1 MEAFLLYILKSGIC
15 LAVFYVCFK
24 ALFSNDTF
32 FRFNRWILLAGT
44 GVCMLLPFC
53 RITTTQPLPLSQPVS
68 QLETVF
74 LKEEVNTTSIQEN
87 GTTATVTP
95 TDNAAIPWIKLIG
108 IAYLTGCCVCLST
121 TVLSFRK
128 MYQLMRKG
136 KKQKDGKYT
145 LVLIADP
152 ISPFSWGRYIFL
164 SGDDYR
170 NHPEEILTHEKMHL
184 RYNHSADLLY
194 MEMII
199 LLQWCNPAV
208 WLLKRELRDIHEY
221 QADKGVLNQGIDA
234 TKYQLLLVKKAV
246 GSSLYTLANSFNHS
260 KIKKRITMM
269 LKKKSNN
276 WARLKLA
283 LLVPAGLAALSAFA
297 RTETVVTPVQTPAP
311 AVIEQVNEELL
322 PTASKSTNLQKD
334 IQDDYNVYL
343 SFTKNNNE
351 GKEVIDGI
359 SIYGVGE
366 QKALGIAEKAI
377 KNGRFVAATKVIICP
392 HTPKVPMSYLEKMK
406 DLFDRN
412 NIKCNITKAQGY
424 DDNGNALPTPP
435 PPPPAPDAYVTLNY
449 KSGKKEE
456 GIIVYKRFLE
466 TGEKINERLDK
477 IYSDDISTVT
487 ITTYKWTPDGVLE
500 GVEKFLKDRIK
511 LDGVKYVIQ
520 KK

>member
-1 MEAFLLYILKSGIC
+1 
-15 LAVFYVCFK
+15 
-24 ALFSNDTF
+24 
-32 FRFNRWILLAGT
+32 
-44 GVCMLLPFC
+44 
-53 RITTTQPLPLSQPVS
+53 
-68 QLETVF
+68 
-74 LKEEVNTTSIQEN
+74 
-87 GTTATVTP
+87 
-95 TDNAAIPWIKLIG
+95 
-108 IAYLTGCCVCLST
+108 
-121 TVLSFRK
+121 
-128 MYQLMRKG
+128 
-136 KKQKDGKYT
+136 
-145 LVLIADP
+145 
-152 ISPFSWGRYIFL
+152 
-164 SGDDYR
+164 
-170 NHPEEILTHEKMHL
+170 
-184 RYNHSADLLY
+184 
-194 MEMII
+194 
-199 LLQWCNPAV
+199 
-208 WLLKRELRDIHEY
+208 
-221 QADKGVLNQGIDA
+221 
-234 TKYQLLLVKKAV
+234 
-246 GSSLYTLANSFNHS
+246 
-260 KIKKRITMM
+260 MM

-311 AVIEQVNEELL
+311 AVIEQVNEEPL

-334 IQDDYNVYL
+334 IQNDYNVYL

-366 QKALGIAEKAI
+366 QKALEIAEKAI
-377 KNGRFVAATKVIICP
+377 KNGRFAAATKVIICP

-511 LDGVKYVIQ
+511 LDGVKYVTQ